1 MAAELIITISGLRGI
16 VGENLTVAVA
26 TEYGCAFG
34 TFLKRRFRDRGSR
47 PLVCIGRDSRP
58 SGQMLASATADGLCS
73 VGIDM
78 VDLGI
83 VTTPGVGIMTKH
95 LNCAGGVVV
104 TASHNPAEYNGI
116 KLLLD
121 NSVAPPGQL
130 AEQIKKMFLE
140 KDFESVGS
148 ADRGR
153 VLQNDQTDAVHIE
166 KVLAIVDKDAIAG
179 GKFRVV
185 LDSVNGAGGRAG
197 VRLLK
202 ESGCDVVAMN
212 NEPTGLFGHVPE
224 PTEENLVG
232 LCDKVIEVGAD
243 IGFGQDPDADRL
255 AIVDGKGRYIG
266 EEYTLALAAKFVF
279 SRCTGKAAANLSTSR
294 MIDDVAAETGSRVIR
309 TAVGEANVAEAMIK
323 NDCII
328 GGEGNGGV
336 IDLRVGP
343 VRDSL
348 VAMALVLGLMTDTGK
363 SISALA
369 DEIGCYYMN
378 KVKLKSDQEQTKLV
392 IDRAKETFAGA
403 RVDLTDGARFDFAD
417 GWLHIRPSNTEPVMR
432 VIAETKTAEATRK
445 YIDTVTGIVKEV
457 LG

>member
-1 MAAELIITISGLRGI
+1 
-16 VGENLTVAVA
+16 
-26 TEYGCAFG
+26 
-34 TFLKRRFRDRGSR
+34 
-47 PLVCIGRDSRP
+47 
-58 SGQMLASATADGLCS
+58 
-73 VGIDM
+73 
-78 VDLGI
+78 
-83 VTTPGVGIMTKH
+83 
-95 LNCAGGVVV
+95 
-104 TASHNPAEYNGI
+104 
-116 KLLLD
+116 
-121 NSVAPPGQL
+121 
-130 AEQIKKMFLE
+130 
-140 KDFESVGS
+140 
-148 ADRGR
+148 
-153 VLQNDQTDAVHIE
+153 
-166 KVLAIVDKDAIAG
+166 
-179 GKFRVV
+179 
-185 LDSVNGAGGRAG
+185 
-197 VRLLK
+197 
-202 ESGCDVVAMN
+202 
-212 NEPTGLFGHVPE
+212 
-224 PTEENLVG
+224 
-232 LCDKVIEVGAD
+232 
-243 IGFGQDPDADRL
+243 
-255 AIVDGKGRYIG
+255 
-266 EEYTLALAAKFVF
+266 
-279 SRCTGKAAANLSTSR
+279 
-294 MIDDVAAETGSRVIR
+294 
-309 TAVGEANVAEAMIK
+309 MIK

>member
-1 MAAELIITISGLRGI
+1 
-16 VGENLTVAVA
+16 
-26 TEYGCAFG
+26 
-34 TFLKRRFRDRGSR
+34 
-47 PLVCIGRDSRP
+47 
-58 SGQMLASATADGLCS
+58 MLASATADGLCS